1 VLGVGDPVPDVTVW
15 LAPREPVSMR
25 ALADGGPILFLFY
38 LFDWSAT

>member
-1 VLGVGDPVPDVTVW
+1 MVGAGDPVPDVTVW

-25 ALADGGPILFLFY
+25 ALSDDGPILLLFD